1 MKRLKLDKHY
11 LTVGL
16 YGFGVAVVS
25 LLFGVI
31 VFRLGDIL
39 GFVGDA
45 ISAVRAI
52 PYGIFLSLVLY
63 PFANITT
70 RMYSRLLEKKKEHPR
85 LVSALSLLTV
95 YLGAFVVLGI
105 ILLGVIPPMID
116 TVGELSA
123 TLSSSFS
130 GIESALRAFLE
141 SSELLRDMADTI
153 LLFVR
158 DSFTRLISTD
168 VPGMATS
175 LLTGAVGEAF
185 DILLGLVISIYLL
198 AGRRMLGCI
207 CGKMVAAL
215 LPAGGAHRFS
225 MFIKRLYS
233 NFTEFMASRIL
244 SALFLGVASYFFF
257 RILGVPFYAL
267 LVLVIAVLNLFP
279 VFGTI
284 LSFFLC
290 ALVLLIT
297 RPAYTLPVLGILAAL
312 EILDNLLIEPR
323 TMPHKALR
331 PNVGATIVLMLIGY
345 GILGIFGMLIAIPVW
360 ATIQNALKAFSIHLL
375 NRRGLPTALSEYEA
389 FDMSRHLRDK
399 AEKEAA
405 VAMSREAGEDDADK
419 GAEGGSTE
427 AGADA

>member
-11 LTVGL
+11 LTIGL

-39 GFVGDA
+39 GLVGDA
-45 ISAVRAI
+45 VSAVKAI

-63 PFANITT
+63 PFANVTT
-70 RMYSRLLEKKKEHPR
+70 RAYSRLFEKKTARPR

-95 YLGAFVVLGI
+95 YLGAFLILGI

-116 TVGELSA
+116 TVGELSS
-123 TLSSSFS
+123 TLASSFS
-130 GIESALRAFLE
+130 GIENALRSFLE
-141 SSELLRDMADTI
+141 GSELLHDMIDSI
-153 LLFVR
+153 LSFVR
-158 DSFTRLISTD
+158 DAFGRLISTD
-168 VPGMATS
+168 VAGMATS
-175 LLTGAVGEAF
+175 LLTGVVGEAF

-207 CGKMVAAL
+207 CGKMVAAF
-215 LPAGGAHRFS
+215 LPTGGAHRFS

-233 NFTEFMASRIL
+233 NFTEFMASRLL
-244 SALFLGVASYFFF
+244 SALFLGATSYFFF
-257 RILGVPFYAL
+257 RIFNIPFYAL

-279 VFGTI
+279 VFGTL

-290 ALVLLIT
+290 ALVLLFT
-297 RPAYTLPVLGILAAL
+297 MPAYTLPVLGILAAL
-312 EILDNLLIEPR
+312 EVLDNLLIEPR

-345 GILGIFGMLIAIPVW
+345 GLLGIFGMLIAIPVW
-360 ATIQNALKAFSIHLL
+360 ATVQNAFKALSIHLL

-389 FDMSRHLRDK
+389 FDMSRHLRAK
-399 AEKEAA
+399 EKTTE
-405 VAMSREAGEDDADK
+405 
-419 GAEGGSTE
+419 AEGERTAAEAEASEGAAKTATE
-427 AGADA
+427 SGET